1 MIVESGSGL
10 RSDDNGE
17 GDFVEVYVLTLGVP
31 RLTAAL
37 ELWELSGEEEA
48 ELEPDEDAEWVL
60 KSKCL

>member
-1 MIVESGSGL
+1 MVVESGSGL

-17 GDFVEVYVLTLGVP
+17 GDFAEVDVLTLGVTC
-31 RLTAAL
+31 LIAAL

-60 KSKCL
+60 KSK